1 MENGCS
7 IMAMRELAMS
17 NLINDEICSFLTFS
31 LNNATTATLVS
42 ASISQAADPRPS
54 VHQSEAS
61 KATIK

>member
-1 MENGCS
+1 MENGRGFYGNWTFC
-7 IMAMRELAMS
+7 LS